1 MKKFKTLTKCI
12 ATFMMTAAMVL
23 GTIPFSSEAASIEG
37 FRWLGRDGSAQVNT
51 GLGNGTENACRWW
64 VATDKNDR
72 GSSKV
77 ILSGNTDPI
86 EHGAYISDEDV
97 KKSGGI
103 CGTATLGNGYDYPY
117 IYIGFNVVGL
127 DSKSKAVPTD
137 VSDWGG
143 ISIAYE
149 SDTNVAIALSMG
161 DDLDKNEVG
170 YDVPEASL
178 KPTGGECKVVSLPWN
193 KFTQGGWGTE
203 KSIDDIVTSVAAIRF
218 QIEGVAGTECHFKII
233 GIGSKDADLSGNY
246 NVTFNTNGGSTVEAQ
261 SVKPGE
267 KAVKPSAP
275 TKSGCTFA
283 GWYKDSAF
291 TTPFNFE
298 KPITE
303 DTVVYAAWNEGSTP
317 ATYSVT
323 FNTDGGSEVTAQ
335 NIMSGFKATKPANP
349 TKSGNVFTGW
359 YADSALKTPFDFS
372 TPITKDTTIYAKW
385 TAAADP
391 VTYMVVFNSNGGGFV
406 SAQSVKSGEKA
417 VKPADPVKEG
427 FTFGGWYKD
436 SECKTAFDFNTPITE
451 LTMVYAKW
459 NDPSAPE
466 STPTPE
472 SDSSAHTVTFIT
484 NGGSKVAAQKVA
496 HGKKVTYP
504 DEPTKEGYK
513 FEGWYSDSALTKPF
527 EFNDPI
533 TDDIMVY
540 AKWSENGKSASP
552 SPTPAAKGT
561 ALVDE
566 KGKANYVVLS
576 EGKTDAADPSKNEMP
591 TVSYTGTTNK
601 SAKKITVPDTVTLNG
616 LVYRVDTIGVGAL
629 KGNKKITTVTI
640 GKNVKVIEKNAFAG
654 CTKLKTVNC
663 KSEVLYKIG
672 ANAFKGDG
680 KLTKMTLKT
689 TKLKKSKV
697 GSNAIKGT
705 SKKLKISAPKK
716 VRKSYQK
723 IFKAKGNKKVKV
735 K

>member
-1 MKKFKTLTKCI
+1 
-12 ATFMMTAAMVL
+12 MMTTAMVL

-64 VATDKNDR
+64 VATDKND
-72 GSSKV
+72 GGASKL

-86 EHGAYISDEDV
+86 EPGAYISDEDI

-103 CGTATLGNGYDYPY
+103 SGTGILGPGYDYPY
-117 IYIGFNVVGL
+117 IYVGFNVVGL
-127 DSKSKAVPTD
+127 GSDSKVVATD
-137 VSDWGG
+137 VTDWGG

-472 SDSSAHTVTFIT
+472 SDSSTHIVTFIT

-576 EGKTDAADPSKNEMP
+576 EGKTDAADPSKNELP

-680 KLTKMTLKT
+680 KLTKITLKT
-689 TKLKKSKV
+689 TLLKKSKV

>member
-1 MKKFKTLTKCI
+1 
-12 ATFMMTAAMVL
+12 
-23 GTIPFSSEAASIEG
+23 
-37 FRWLGRDGSAQVNT
+37 
-51 GLGNGTENACRWW
+51 
-64 VATDKNDR
+64 
-72 GSSKV
+72 
-77 ILSGNTDPI
+77 
-86 EHGAYISDEDV
+86 
-97 KKSGGI
+97 
-103 CGTATLGNGYDYPY
+103 
-117 IYIGFNVVGL
+117 
-127 DSKSKAVPTD
+127 
-137 VSDWGG
+137 
-143 ISIAYE
+143 
-149 SDTNVAIALSMG
+149 
-161 DDLDKNEVG
+161 
-170 YDVPEASL
+170 
-178 KPTGGECKVVSLPWN
+178 
-193 KFTQGGWGTE
+193 
-203 KSIDDIVTSVAAIRF
+203 
-218 QIEGVAGTECHFKII
+218 
-233 GIGSKDADLSGNY
+233 
-246 NVTFNTNGGSTVEAQ
+246 
-261 SVKPGE
+261 
-267 KAVKPSAP
+267 
-275 TKSGCTFA
+275 
-283 GWYKDSAF
+283 
-291 TTPFNFE
+291 
-298 KPITE
+298 
-303 DTVVYAAWNEGSTP
+303 
-317 ATYSVT
+317 
-323 FNTDGGSEVTAQ
+323 
-335 NIMSGFKATKPANP
+335 MSGFKATKPANP

-601 SAKKITVPDTVTLNG
+601 KAKKITVPDTVTLNG
-616 LVYRVDTIGVGAL
+616 LVYRVDTIGAGAL

-680 KLTKMTLKT
+680 KLTKITLKT
-689 TKLKKSKV
+689 TLLKKSKV